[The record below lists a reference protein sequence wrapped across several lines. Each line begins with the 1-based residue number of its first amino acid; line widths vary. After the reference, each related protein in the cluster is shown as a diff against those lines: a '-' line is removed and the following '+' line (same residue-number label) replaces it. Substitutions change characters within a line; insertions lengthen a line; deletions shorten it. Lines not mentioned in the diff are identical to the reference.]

1 MISKK
6 IEKEINEQI
15 NAEFWS
21 AYFYLSMS
29 AYFIS
34 KNLPGFANWMRVQYQ
49 EEISHALKFFNYLNE
64 RGGRVILTPI
74 KEVKSEWKDEIEV
87 FKDTLKHEQHVTS
100 LISNLIN
107 SAIEESDGKWKPSPG
122 LIYPL
127 LGRLLDEGLIEETED
142 GKYQIT
148 DEGKTIS
155 KDLEVFNR
163 NMKEQIDTVMKMA
176 NVGKFMAMD
185 VLERVTILGNLLSS
199 NVSNM
204 TNHEVEK
211 YKKFLKSELEK
222 IKEMDSKK

>member
-1 MISKK
+1 MFEQWAQRVGSAVPRGFSRYYILKQLQK
-6 IEKEINEQI
+6 MPHTGKEI
-15 NAEFWS
+15 
-21 AYFYLSMS
+21 
-29 AYFIS
+29 
-34 KNLPGFANWMRVQYQ
+34 
-49 EEISHALKFFNYLNE
+49 
-64 RGGRVILTPI
+64 
-74 KEVKSEWKDEIEV
+74 
-87 FKDTLKHEQHVTS
+87 
-100 LISNLIN
+100 IN
-107 SAIEESDGKWKPSPG
+107 SAVEESDGKWKPSPG

>member
-1 MISKK
+1 MFEQWAQRVGSAIPRGFSRYYILKQLQK
-6 IEKEINEQI
+6 MPHTGKEI
-15 NAEFWS
+15 
-21 AYFYLSMS
+21 
-29 AYFIS
+29 
-34 KNLPGFANWMRVQYQ
+34 
-49 EEISHALKFFNYLNE
+49 
-64 RGGRVILTPI
+64 
-74 KEVKSEWKDEIEV
+74 
-87 FKDTLKHEQHVTS
+87 
-100 LISNLIN
+100 IN
-107 SAIEESDGKWKPSPG
+107 SAVEESDGKWKPSPG

-155 KDLEVFNR
+155 KDLEVFNK

-199 NVSNM
+199 NVRNM

>member
-1 MISKK
+1 MFEQWAQRVGSAVPRGFSRYYILKQLQK
-6 IEKEINEQI
+6 MPHTGKEI
-15 NAEFWS
+15 
-21 AYFYLSMS
+21 
-29 AYFIS
+29 
-34 KNLPGFANWMRVQYQ
+34 
-49 EEISHALKFFNYLNE
+49 
-64 RGGRVILTPI
+64 
-74 KEVKSEWKDEIEV
+74 
-87 FKDTLKHEQHVTS
+87 
-100 LISNLIN
+100 IN

-199 NVSNM
+199 NVTNM
-204 TNHEVEK
+204 TNHEIEK
-211 YKKFLKSELEK
+211 YTKFLELELKK
-222 IKEMDSKK
+222 IKEMNSKK

>member
-1 MISKK
+1 MFEQWAQRVGSAVPRGFSRYYILKQLQK
-6 IEKEINEQI
+6 MPHTGKEI
-15 NAEFWS
+15 
-21 AYFYLSMS
+21 
-29 AYFIS
+29 
-34 KNLPGFANWMRVQYQ
+34 
-49 EEISHALKFFNYLNE
+49 
-64 RGGRVILTPI
+64 
-74 KEVKSEWKDEIEV
+74 
-87 FKDTLKHEQHVTS
+87 
-100 LISNLIN
+100 IN
-107 SAIEESDGKWKPSPG
+107 SAVEDSDGKWKPSPG

-163 NMKEQIDTVMKMA
+163 NMKEQIDTVMKIA

-222 IKEMDSKK
+222 IMEMDSKK

>member
-1 MISKK
+1 MFEQWAQRVGSAVPRGFSRYYILKQLQK
-6 IEKEINEQI
+6 MPHTGKEI
-15 NAEFWS
+15 
-21 AYFYLSMS
+21 
-29 AYFIS
+29 
-34 KNLPGFANWMRVQYQ
+34 
-49 EEISHALKFFNYLNE
+49 
-64 RGGRVILTPI
+64 
-74 KEVKSEWKDEIEV
+74 
-87 FKDTLKHEQHVTS
+87 
-100 LISNLIN
+100 IN

-185 VLERVTILGNLLSS
+185 VLERVAILGNLLSS
-199 NVSNM
+199 NVSSM
-204 TNHEVEK
+204 TNNEIEK
-211 YKKFLKSELEK
+211 YTKFLESELKK
-222 IKEMDSKK
+222 IKEKDSKK

>member
-1 MISKK
+1 MFEQWAQRVGSAIPRGFSRYYILKQLQK
-6 IEKEINEQI
+6 MPHTGKEI
-15 NAEFWS
+15 
-21 AYFYLSMS
+21 
-29 AYFIS
+29 
-34 KNLPGFANWMRVQYQ
+34 
-49 EEISHALKFFNYLNE
+49 
-64 RGGRVILTPI
+64 
-74 KEVKSEWKDEIEV
+74 
-87 FKDTLKHEQHVTS
+87 
-100 LISNLIN
+100 IN

-155 KDLEVFNR
+155 KDLEIFNR

-199 NVSNM
+199 NATSM
-204 TNHEVEK
+204 TNHEIEK
-211 YKKFLKSELEK
+211 YTKFLESELKK
-222 IKEMDSKK
+222 IKEKNSKK

>member
-1 MISKK
+1 MFEQWAQRVGSAIPRGFSRYYILKQLQK
-6 IEKEINEQI
+6 MPHTGKEI
-15 NAEFWS
+15 
-21 AYFYLSMS
+21 
-29 AYFIS
+29 
-34 KNLPGFANWMRVQYQ
+34 
-49 EEISHALKFFNYLNE
+49 
-64 RGGRVILTPI
+64 
-74 KEVKSEWKDEIEV
+74 
-87 FKDTLKHEQHVTS
+87 
-100 LISNLIN
+100 IN
-107 SAIEESDGKWKPSPG
+107 SAVEESDGKWKPSPG

-155 KDLEVFNR
+155 KDLEVFNK
-163 NMKEQIDTVMKMA
+163 NMKEQRDTVMKMA

-185 VLERVTILGNLLSS
+185 ILERVTILGNLLSS

>member
-1 MISKK
+1 MFEQWAQRVGSAVPRGFSRYYILKQLQK
-6 IEKEINEQI
+6 MPHTGKEI
-15 NAEFWS
+15 
-21 AYFYLSMS
+21 
-29 AYFIS
+29 
-34 KNLPGFANWMRVQYQ
+34 
-49 EEISHALKFFNYLNE
+49 
-64 RGGRVILTPI
+64 
-74 KEVKSEWKDEIEV
+74 
-87 FKDTLKHEQHVTS
+87 
-100 LISNLIN
+100 IN

-155 KDLEVFNR
+155 KDLEVFNK

-199 NVSNM
+199 NVTNM
-204 TNHEVEK
+204 TNHEIEK
-211 YKKFLKSELEK
+211 YTKFLELELKK
-222 IKEMDSKK
+222 IKEKDSKK

>member
-1 MISKK
+1 MFEQWAQRVGSAIPRGFSRYYILKQLQK
-6 IEKEINEQI
+6 MPHTGKEI
-15 NAEFWS
+15 
-21 AYFYLSMS
+21 
-29 AYFIS
+29 
-34 KNLPGFANWMRVQYQ
+34 
-49 EEISHALKFFNYLNE
+49 
-64 RGGRVILTPI
+64 
-74 KEVKSEWKDEIEV
+74 
-87 FKDTLKHEQHVTS
+87 
-100 LISNLIN
+100 IN
-107 SAIEESDGKWKPSPG
+107 SAVEESDGKWKPSPG
-122 LIYPL
+122 LIYQL

-155 KDLEVFNR
+155 KDLEVFNK

>member
-1 MISKK
+1 MPHTG
-6 IEKEINEQI
+6 KEI
-15 NAEFWS
+15 
-21 AYFYLSMS
+21 
-29 AYFIS
+29 
-34 KNLPGFANWMRVQYQ
+34 
-49 EEISHALKFFNYLNE
+49 
-64 RGGRVILTPI
+64 
-74 KEVKSEWKDEIEV
+74 
-87 FKDTLKHEQHVTS
+87 
-100 LISNLIN
+100 IN

-148 DEGKTIS
+148 NEGKTIS

-199 NVSNM
+199 NVTSM
-204 TNHEVEK
+204 TNHEIEK
-211 YKKFLKSELEK
+211 YTKFLESELKKIREK
-222 IKEMDSKK
+222 DSKK

>member
-1 MISKK
+1 MFEQWAQRVGSAIPRGFSRYYILKQLQK
-6 IEKEINEQI
+6 MPHTGKEI
-15 NAEFWS
+15 
-21 AYFYLSMS
+21 
-29 AYFIS
+29 
-34 KNLPGFANWMRVQYQ
+34 
-49 EEISHALKFFNYLNE
+49 
-64 RGGRVILTPI
+64 
-74 KEVKSEWKDEIEV
+74 
-87 FKDTLKHEQHVTS
+87 
-100 LISNLIN
+100 IN